1 MSIEAFEAQLGE
13 DMKDAMRAKDQVRL
27 EAVRSIRAALT
38 TEKTSAAN
46 QGTLNDAQVIAVL
59 QRLKKQ
65 RIEAA
70 EIFNAQNR
78 ADLAQVEEAQL
89 AVIQTYLPEALE
101 GEALH
106 NAVKELLDANGITQA
121 GQFGQAMGIASK
133 ALAGRA
139 DGKAISAAV
148 KALLQGQGD

>member
-38 TEKTSAAN
+38 TEKTSSAN
-46 QGTLNDAQVIAVL
+46 QGTLNDAQVLAVL

-106 NAVKELLDANGITQA
+106 NAVKELLAANGITQA

-139 DGKAISAAV
+139 DGKAISATV
-148 KALLQGQGD
+148 KALLQGQGA

>member
-1 MSIEAFEAQLGE
+1 MSIEALEAQLTE
-13 DMKDAMRAKDQVRL
+13 DMKTAMRAKDQVRL

-46 QGTLNDAQVIAVL
+46 QGSLSEAQAIAVL

-65 RIEAA
+65 RAESA

-78 ADLAQVEEAQL
+78 KDLAEVEEAQL
-89 AVIQTYLPEALE
+89 AVIQGYLPAALE
-101 GEALH
+101 GAELTAAVRDLLAQH
-106 NAVKELLDANGITQA
+106 GFTNAA
-121 GQFGQAMGIASK
+121 QFGQAMGLISK

-139 DGKAISAAV
+139 DGKAVSAEV
-148 KALLQGQGD
+148 KALLS

>member
-1 MSIEAFEAQLGE
+1 MSIEALEAQLTE
-13 DMKDAMRAKDQVRL
+13 DMKTAMRAKDQVRL

-46 QGTLNDAQVIAVL
+46 QGSLTEAQAIAVL

-65 RIEAA
+65 RVESA

-78 ADLAQVEEAQL
+78 KDLAEVEEAQL
-89 AVIQTYLPEALE
+89 VVIQGYLPAALE
-101 GEALH
+101 GAELTAAVRDLLAEH
-106 NAVKELLDANGITQA
+106 GFTNAA
-121 GQFGQAMGIASK
+121 QFGQAMGLISK

-139 DGKAISAAV
+139 DGKAVSAEV
-148 KALLQGQGD
+148 KALLS

>member
-1 MSIEAFEAQLGE
+1 
-13 DMKDAMRAKDQVRL
+13 
-27 EAVRSIRAALT
+27 
-38 TEKTSAAN
+38 
-46 QGTLNDAQVIAVL
+46 VL

-148 KALLQGQGD
+148 KALLQGQGA

>member
-13 DMKDAMRAKDQVRL
+13 DMKAAMRAKDQVRL
-27 EAVRSIRAALT
+27 EAIRSIRAALT

-46 QGTLNDAQVIAVL
+46 QGKLNDAQAIAVL

-70 EIFNAQNR
+70 DIFNAQNR
-78 ADLAQVEEAQL
+78 TDLALVEEAQL
-89 AVIQTYLPEALE
+89 AVIQTYLPAALE
-101 GEALH
+101 GDELEA
-106 NAVKELLDANGITQA
+106 AVRELLAAHQLSEA
-121 GQFGQAMGIASK
+121 GQFGQAMGLASK

-139 DGKAISAAV
+139 DGKAISAVV
-148 KALLQGQGD
+148 KALLQG

>member
-13 DMKDAMRAKDQVRL
+13 DMKAAMRAKDQVRL

-46 QGTLNDAQVIAVL
+46 QGTLSDAQVLAVL

-70 EIFNAQNR
+70 DIFNAQNR
-78 ADLAQVEEAQL
+78 VDLAQVEEAQL

-101 GEALH
+101 GEALTK
-106 NAVKELLDANGITQA
+106 AVQELLEANGINQA

-148 KALLQGQGD
+148 KALLQG

>member
-1 MSIEAFEAQLGE
+1 MSIEALEAQLTE
-13 DMKDAMRAKDQVRL
+13 DMKTAMRAKDQVRL

-46 QGTLNDAQVIAVL
+46 QGSLSEAQAIAVL

-65 RIEAA
+65 SVESA

-78 ADLAQVEEAQL
+78 KDLAEVEEAQL
-89 AVIQTYLPEALE
+89 AVIQGYLPAALE
-101 GEALH
+101 GAELTAAVRDLLAEH
-106 NAVKELLDANGITQA
+106 GFTNAA
-121 GQFGQAMGIASK
+121 QFGQAMGLISK

-139 DGKAISAAV
+139 DGKAVSAEV
-148 KALLQGQGD
+148 KALLS

>member
-1 MSIEAFEAQLGE
+1 MSIEALEAQLTE
-13 DMKDAMRAKDQVRL
+13 DMKTAMRAKDQVRL

-46 QGTLNDAQVIAVL
+46 QGSLSEAQAIAVL

-65 RIEAA
+65 RVESA

-78 ADLAQVEEAQL
+78 KDLAEVEEAQL
-89 AVIQTYLPEALE
+89 AVIQGYLPAALE
-101 GEALH
+101 GAELTAAVRDLLAEH
-106 NAVKELLDANGITQA
+106 GFTNAA
-121 GQFGQAMGIASK
+121 QFGQAMGLISK

-139 DGKAISAAV
+139 DGKAVSAEV
-148 KALLQGQGD
+148 KALLS

>member
-13 DMKDAMRAKDQVRL
+13 DMKAAMRAKDQVRL

-46 QGTLNDAQVIAVL
+46 QGTLSDAQVLAVL

-78 ADLAQVEEAQL
+78 VDLAQVEEAQL

-101 GEALH
+101 GEALTKT
-106 NAVKELLDANGITQA
+106 VKELLEANGITQA

-139 DGKAISAAV
+139 DGKALSAAV
-148 KALLQGQGD
+148 KALLQG